1 MTARSLTGG
10 SASLRTF
17 KGEIMMPAIDSFL
30 TTWSPRVLSILRI
43 MVGLLFLE
51 HGTSKYL
58 SLPVSPS
65 TGVAPVSLSGING
78 MIEIVGGVM
87 IVLGL
92 FTRPVAFILAG
103 DMAVAYF
110 IAHAPR
116 GFFPLLNAG
125 ELAII
130 YCFVFLYLAS
140 GGRRRVEPRSS
151 AGRQQGIAGRAAYV
165 WRALVSRPGPTRS
178 TVPAGARLAVER
190 VKSSVGRAASVDA
203 RAPPMKWA

>member
-1 MTARSLTGG
+1 MTAEFDGG

-17 KGEIMMPAIDSFL
+17 KGEIMMPAIDSL
-30 TTWSPRVLSILRI
+30 LATWSPRVLSILRI

-78 MIEIVGGVM
+78 MIEIVGGGL

-92 FTRPVAFILAG
+92 LTRPVAFILAG

-110 IAHAPR
+110 VTHAPR
-116 GFFPLLNAG
+116 VFFPLLNAG

-130 YCFVFLYLAS
+130 YCFVFLYLAVA
-140 GGRRRVEPRSS
+140 GGGVWSLDHLRAGNEASRPAWRTS
-151 AGRQQGIAGRAAYV
+151 GRQSL
-165 WRALVSRPGPTRS
+165 ALVPR
-178 TVPAGARLAVER
+178 PAGAPPRHNNPRL
-190 VKSSVGRAASVDA
+190 G
-203 RAPPMKWA
+203 PPPPPPPPPPP